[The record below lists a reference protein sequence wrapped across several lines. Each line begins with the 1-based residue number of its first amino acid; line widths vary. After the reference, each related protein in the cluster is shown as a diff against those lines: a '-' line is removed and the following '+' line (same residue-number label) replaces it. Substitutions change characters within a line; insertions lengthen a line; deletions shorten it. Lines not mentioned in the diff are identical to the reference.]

1 MSNDIRV
8 LMVEDHTMTR
18 MGLTLMLERAE
29 GIELLDAASTG
40 LEGVHKAKT
49 LNPDVILMDIGLPE
63 IDGIEATKRIKSY
76 NEDIK
81 VLMFTSRDS
90 ENDILDSFESGAD
103 GYIQK
108 GATQEQTELA
118 IKTVAEGCAWMD
130 PNVAR
135 VVLSRVQRN
144 TAPTSIV
151 QSQNRNGKEI
161 YGLTDRELEVL
172 ELIVDGLSN
181 KEISEELVIS
191 YATAKA
197 HVHNIL
203 QKLGTLTRV
212 KAVKLAKEEGLV

>member
-1 MSNDIRV
+1 MSKDIKV

-18 MGLTLMLERAE
+18 MGLSLMLERAE
-29 GIELLDAASTG
+29 GITLLDAAETG
-40 LEGVHKAKT
+40 LEGVQKAKL

-81 VLMFTSRDS
+81 ILMFTSRDS
-90 ENDILDSFESGAD
+90 ENDILDAFQSGAD

-130 PNVAR
+130 PSVAR
-135 VVLSRVQRN
+135 VVLSNIQKSN
-144 TAPTSIV
+144 SQPIV
-151 QSQNRNGKEI
+151 AQQKNGKDV
-161 YGLTDRELEVL
+161 YGLTERELEVL
-172 ELIVDGLSN
+172 ALIVNGLSN
-181 KEISEELVIS
+181 KEISDTLVIS

-203 QKLGTLTRV
+203 QKLEAGTRV
-212 KAVKLAKEEGLV
+212 KAIKVATQEGLV